1 MRKIIGLLRSHV
13 GLAAIIAAATMPL
26 RLFSATIAWEEAQ
39 NIGADTDV
47 STEGELLYAY
57 NENNADAEINGV
69 MFKGLS
75 SSGQLYVSSQEPDVQ
90 LATLEQLRVN
100 TFLGNFVVTSTFSD
114 AYRNLLAGA
123 AWHRG
128 GNATATATL
137 LGLQPGEEYLVQ
149 IWINDNRSTVS
160 SYNMVLDGTCTVGAH
175 PDGASYGQYAIGRF
189 RADSVQQAISIY
201 SATQPMINAIQ
212 VRKLPSIAWGE
223 PQTIG
228 DGSEVVNVDTTLYA
242 YHVNGSQDDLNVN
255 GATFKN
261 LSISGDDVLVAR
273 QDGTT
278 TSVEKSSS
286 GASMIARSEYPAGT
300 PGEYK
305 NLVYSIL
312 FVRGYGA
319 SWLDVTLTKLVPGR
333 KYLVQ
338 MWYVDARYEDAVC
351 AVYQKVDGVRSLD
364 AYDGANGYR
373 GQTVT
378 GVFVAGS
385 TNKTIR
391 IRGYNRD
398 GSSKN
403 NPAFNALQVRDITDM
418 EVESLVAEN
427 TTVGLADETS
437 VRNDGQTV
445 YAYTPANSDQTVN
458 GVTFA
463 WQTSYTSWGSGNVEL
478 AGFTKRNATAFLP
491 GATTSFEKLLAAGIY
506 ANGGQ
511 LIMEKSLTFNGL
523 EPFKPYLIQVFV
535 NDSRVGAG
543 TEDRLVKY
551 GNQADFVRY
560 TNSAVLAF
568 LPSSSSHVMKMQY
581 TANSAQNVSPQV
593 NAVQVRRL
601 NRLPAPPGTDLL
613 VWSGGSSGTW
623 TTGASGWASSGT
635 VPENPWSA
643 EKGVGRDALVDA
655 DGETTLTVG
664 NGVTVRNLVSTG
676 ALTLNG
682 MPVMTGE
689 IMGGN
694 VTVASAWP
702 ETALSKTKGGRLT
715 LAGGRSALRQVV
727 VSDGVLS
734 LAANQQCSTIRR
746 CIIGFPGAIELSEG
760 VVQPVETIEGNGSV
774 EGSGTFVVDCAD
786 AKAVGGVWKD
796 VATMRKTGAGALT
809 VEAVSSGTPVLDVR
823 SGVATLTSESEFP
836 WTLDIAAGATVDLD
850 GKAHPV
856 SGIYGT
862 GTIRNGTIAGT
873 ATNAGPVTVES
884 SVSFAAGFT
893 LVREGGEPMTID
905 RETFDLSSI
914 SAIGFPDPEAFV
926 LGGELVLK
934 TTGSFTGTIPRLA
947 NGLKG
952 YKLEIASL
960 DGGGQALLLWQKGT
974 MILIR

>member
-1 MRKIIGLLRSHV
+1 MRRITKLSLIREGLV
-13 GLAAIIAAATMPL
+13 TIIATAIMPL
-26 RLFSATIAWEEAQ
+26 RLFSATIAWEDAQ
-39 NIGADTDV
+39 NICADSDV

-57 NENNADAEINGV
+57 NENNVDAEINGV
-69 MFKGLS
+69 LFKGLS

-100 TFLGNFVVTSTFSD
+100 TFLGNFVTTSTFSD

-149 IWINDNRSTVS
+149 IWINDNRSGVS

-189 RADSVQQAISIY
+189 RADSVQQTISIY

-212 VRKLPSIAWGE
+212 VRKLPSITWDE

-228 DGSEVVNVDTTLYA
+228 DGSEVVNVGTTLYA
-242 YHVNGSQDDLNVN
+242 YHVNNNQGDLNVN
-255 GATFKN
+255 GVTFKN
-261 LSISGDDVLVAR
+261 LNISGDNVLVAR

-278 TSVEKSSS
+278 TNVEKSSAGTS
-286 GASMIARSEYPAGT
+286 LIAKSEYPAGT
-300 PGEYK
+300 PVEYK
-305 NLVYSIL
+305 NLVYSFV

-319 SWLDVTLTKLVPGR
+319 SWIDATLTKLVPGR

-338 MWYVDARYEDAVC
+338 MWHVDARYEASEC
-351 AVYQKVDGVRSLD
+351 TLYQKVDGVRSLD
-364 AYDGANGYR
+364 AYDAADGYR

-398 GSSKN
+398 GTNKN
-403 NPAFNALQVRDITDM
+403 SPAFNALQVRDITDV
-418 EVESLVAEN
+418 EEESLVAEN
-427 TTVGLADETS
+427 TTVGLVDETS

-445 YAYTPANSDQTVN
+445 YAYTPAASDQTVN
-458 GVTFA
+458 GVTFT

-478 AGFTKRNATAFLP
+478 TGFTKRNATAFFSN
-491 GATTSFEKLLAAGIY
+491 ATTPFEKLLAAGVY

-535 NDSRVGAG
+535 NDSRAN

-560 TNSAVLAF
+560 TNSAVVAF
-568 LPSSSSHVMKMQY
+568 LPSSSFHVMKMQY
-581 TANSAQNVSPQV
+581 TANSASSVAPQV

-601 NRLPAPPGTDLL
+601 NRLPTPAGNGLL

-623 TTGASGWASSGT
+623 TTGSSGWTSSGT
-635 VPENPWSA
+635 IPENPWSA
-643 EKGVGRDALVDA
+643 AEGANRDALVDA

-676 ALTLNG
+676 ALILNG
-682 MPVMTGE
+682 MPAMTGE

-694 VTVASAWP
+694 VTIASAWP
-702 ETALSKTKGGRLT
+702 ETTLSKTKGGRLT
-715 LAGGRSALRQVV
+715 LAGDRSALRQVV
-727 VSDGVLS
+727 VNDGVLS
-734 LAANQQCSTIRR
+734 LAANQQSSTIRR
-746 CIIGFPGAIELSEG
+746 CVIGHPGVIELPDG

-774 EGSGTFVVDCAD
+774 EGAGTFVVDCAD
-786 AKAVGGVWKD
+786 AKTVGGVWKGT
-796 VATMRKTGAGALT
+796 ATLRKTGTGTLT
-809 VEAVSSGTPVLDVR
+809 VEAVSSGTPVLDVQN
-823 SGVATLTSESEFP
+823 GVATLTTQSESP
-836 WTLDIAAGATVDLD
+836 WTLNVAAGATVDLD
-850 GKAHPV
+850 GKTHPI
-856 SGIYGT
+856 SGIYGA
-862 GTIRNGTIAGT
+862 GTIRNGVIVGT

-884 SVSFAAGFT
+884 SVSFAAGVT
-893 LVREGGEPMTID
+893 LVRTGGEPMTID
-905 RETFDLSSI
+905 RATFDLSSI
-914 SAIGFPDPEAFV
+914 SAIGFPDPEAFIASQKY
-926 LGGELVLK
+926 VLK
-934 TTGSFTGTIPRLA
+934 TTGAFTGTVPRVSCR
-947 NGLKG
+947 G
-952 YKLEIASL
+952 YKLVAVPL
-960 DGGGQALLLWQKGT
+960 AGGGQAIRLLPKGT
-974 MILIR
+974 MISIR